1 MPSAVPLKDGLD
13 VDLKAQYASR
23 YWLDVA
29 LHFQPWKVRDETID
43 LIPASIPVA
52 KLPNFFWLH
61 IQERC
66 CRFERIITQI
76 LPYLAAFQRFEN
88 VSR

>member
-1 MPSAVPLKDGLD
+1 MPSTVPLKVGLD

-23 YWLDVA
+23 YWLDIA
-29 LHFQPWKVRDETID
+29 LHFQARKVRNEAID

-52 KLPNFFWLH
+52 KLTNFFWLH
-61 IQERC
+61 IQEIC
-66 CRFERIITQI
+66 CSFERIITQI

-88 VSR
+88 ISR